1 MNFPSKIEELLLS
14 TLIMSL
20 KILSKSSKHNLYII
34 GASSYII
41 NFANSNSSAS
51 TLLWWILQIEL
62 SVGTIILNF
71 ECVVPSK
78 NRDAMLLEATINTI
92 QYSFNSKSDINCFI
106 FNRYNGPA
114 KKNRY
119 NFDKENTWLQWR

>member
-1 MNFPSKIEELLLS
+1 MQSRTILASTIE
-14 TLIMSL
+14 TTDQI
-20 KILSKSSKHNLYII
+20 
-34 GASSYII
+34 
-41 NFANSNSSAS
+41 NSSAS

-92 QYSFNSKSDINCFI
+92 QYSFNSKSDINFFI
-106 FNRYNGPA
+106 FNRYNGPT

-119 NFDKENTWLQWR
+119 NFDSGPSSWTLKNTSLKC